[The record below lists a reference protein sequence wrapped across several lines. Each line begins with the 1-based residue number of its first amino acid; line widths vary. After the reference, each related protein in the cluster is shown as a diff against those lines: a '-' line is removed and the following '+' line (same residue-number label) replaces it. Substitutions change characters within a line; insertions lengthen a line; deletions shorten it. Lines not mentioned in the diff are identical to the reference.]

1 MEAQWIAVMI
11 AGGML
16 MLSIMGV
23 AFKIG
28 THAARINRNEKD
40 IAKFDESVKESLR
53 RLHEK
58 FDKLPC
64 KNVKWKKEDCE

>member
-11 AGGML
+11 AGAML

-40 IAKFDESVKESLR
+40 IAKSDESVQDSLR
-53 RLHEK
+53 RLHSK
-58 FDKLPC
+58 IDDLPC
-64 KNVKWKKEDCE
+64 KNVKWRKEDCE